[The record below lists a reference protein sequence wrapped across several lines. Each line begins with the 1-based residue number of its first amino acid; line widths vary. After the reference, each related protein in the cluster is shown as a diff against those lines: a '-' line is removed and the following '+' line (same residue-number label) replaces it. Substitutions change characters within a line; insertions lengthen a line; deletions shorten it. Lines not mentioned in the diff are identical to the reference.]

1 MNMMT
6 RVYMDGTCYVC
17 DKEAKLFAS
26 PSPTDSGPWV
36 CDDCANIVEKY
47 LKHTGYSLCLQ
58 IFPS

>member
-47 LKHTGYSLCLQ
+47 LKHTGYSLCL
-58 IFPS
+58 